1 MRQLFAF
8 AVLPLLP
15 LQLLIGCADASSLD
29 PVDDDQLGAETGVAA
44 LDDKA
49 DSPNTG
55 ELRVRTGDLTVWLKV
70 RGRTD
75 HEGQTGSRLII
86 EGRAS
91 RDLADAMS
99 WIPDDAFG
107 EVVMNTKRKFQV
119 VFDEPHELNTVLS
132 GSPVFLSLTST
143 TGTPRNYNVRFAV
156 EPRFA
161 EFKGSSAIFVR
172 DAVLPIFVRDGAT
185 NLRFRGL
192 ATVNGT
198 STGFSVSNDDDSE
211 PTILREDDTRYTF
224 DWTPTNLGLS
234 MTPTTDPVTFSAFFE
249 SGRTAS
255 KAARLFP
262 MVSKLAITSGDPYD
276 DLVVQPTC
284 SDATRA
290 CIVAANGSDD
300 LGACGVYR
308 DVRVCLQAGPI
319 CGEDS
324 PDLELF
330 EVPIDVSA
338 NLAAF
343 TAACPRG
350 GSECGLDRATLY
362 RLPECLEALPDVNG
376 LATMVLSMED
386 RQGEY
391 WPVLE
396 DGSLEEILQVSPFSM
411 ASGAA
416 GELLSTLGAYAGS
429 FEARYWVGEVEV
441 NCQNCH
447 EWQVIV
453 LAYYPSAGR
462 LFVLR
467 GGYFWDS

>member
-1 MRQLFAF
+1 MRPLLFAF
-8 AVLPLLP
+8 AVLPF
-15 LQLLIGCADASSLD
+15 IGCADSTSIA
-29 PVDDDQLGAETGVAA
+29 DDDELGAETGVAA

-49 DSPNTG
+49 DSPNAG
-55 ELRVRTGDLTVWLKV
+55 ELRVRTGSLTVWLKV

-75 HEGQTGSRLII
+75 HEGDTSSRLII

-107 EVVMNTKRKFQV
+107 EVVMKTKRKFEV
-119 VFDEPHELNTVLS
+119 VFDEPHELSTVLS
-132 GSPVFLSLTST
+132 GTPIYLSLTGTS
-143 TGTPRNYNVRFAV
+143 GTPRTYNVRFAV

-161 EFKGSSAIFVR
+161 DFKGSSAIFVR
-172 DAVLPIFVRDGAT
+172 DAVLPVFVRDGAT
-185 NLRFRGL
+185 DLRFRGL
-192 ATVNGT
+192 SSVSGA
-198 STGFSVSNDDDSE
+198 STGFSVTNDDDSE
-211 PTILREDDTRYTF
+211 PTVTREDDTRYTF
-224 DWTPTNLGLS
+224 DWAPTKLTLA
-234 MTPTTDPVTFSAFFE
+234 MTPTTDVLTFSAFF
-249 SGRTAS
+249 GGNRKAS
-255 KAARLFP
+255 KTARLFP

-276 DLVVQPTC
+276 DLVIEPTC
-284 SDATRA
+284 NDTTRA
-290 CIVAANGSDD
+290 CIADANGADD

-319 CGEDS
+319 CGADS

-330 EVPIDVSA
+330 EVPVDVSA

-350 GSECGLDRATLY
+350 GSECRLDKATLY
-362 RLPECLEALPDVNG
+362 RLPECLEALPDVKG

-386 RQGEY
+386 QQGEY

-396 DGSLEEILQVSPFSM
+396 DGSLEDVLGQSPFGM
-411 ASGAA
+411 AGPAA
-416 GELLSTLGAYAGS
+416 RELLSALGAYAGS

-441 NCQNCH
+441 PCQNCH